1 MKRRTL
7 LASGAALLAAPR
19 IAAAQ
24 RPKIVRFVPNADLA
38 ITDPIAT
45 TSLTTR
51 LHAYLVF
58 DTLFGLDSN
67 YHAQPQM
74 LEGSVAEEDG
84 KRWTLTLRDGL
95 RFHDGTPVLGRD
107 AVASLRRWA
116 RRDSYGLTLWDAVDE
131 VSAPDDRTVQF
142 RLKRPFAALPDAL
155 GKTGPNMAAIM
166 PERLATADPFIP
178 LKEVVGSGPF
188 RFNNGER
195 VPGSLVV
202 YDRFAGYV
210 PRTSGE
216 IGFSSG
222 PKVPKLD
229 RVEWA
234 IIADANTAAN
244 ALDRGEVDWVE
255 TPGPDMMPQLA
266 RNPDIVIQVGDQIG
280 IIPVLRFNCLQ
291 PPFDRA
297 EVRRVVLHAVCQAD
311 VMSAYTSDP
320 SLVRGDVGIFPL
332 GTPMA
337 NRAGMDGLFGPTD
350 IPRAQAELKASGYRG
365 GSVAL
370 MGASDNPVTA
380 SSSLVIADV
389 LKRIGFNVDYQTV
402 DNATLVQRRSSKE
415 PVDKGG
421 WSLFIVGYAAA
432 DMSPAESFPI
442 RGNGAGAW
450 FGWPTSPQLEA
461 LRMAWIEA
469 PDDTAKRALEQR
481 IQLQAWQ
488 EVPYVPLGQ
497 IVQKTALRR
506 GITGVRN
513 GFAKFYNVDKA

>member
-1 MKRRTL
+1 MKRRVFL
-7 LASGAALLAAPR
+7 GAAGAILAAPH
-19 IAAAQ
+19 ISAAQ
-24 RPKIVRFVPNADLA
+24 KQKIVRFVPNADLA
-38 ITDPIAT
+38 ITDPIVT

-58 DTLFGLDSN
+58 DTLFGLDN
-67 YHAQPQM
+67 QYHAQPQM
-74 LEGSVAEEDG
+74 LDGYLAEDG
-84 KRWTLTLRDGL
+84 GRRWTLKLRAGL
-95 RFHDGTPVLGRD
+95 RFHDDTPVLARD

-116 RRDSYGLTLWDAVDE
+116 RRDSYGLTLWDAVDD
-131 VSAPDDRTVQF
+131 VSAPDDRTILF
-142 RLKRPFAALPDAL
+142 RMKRPFAALAEAL

-166 PERLATADPFIP
+166 PERLANADPFIP

-188 RFNNGER
+188 RFVPGER

-202 YDRFAGYV
+202 YERFAGYV
-210 PRTSGE
+210 PRSSGE

-229 RVEWA
+229 RVEWR
-234 IIADANTAAN
+234 IIPDATTAAN

-255 TPGPDMMPQLA
+255 TPTPDLMQVLA
-266 RNPDIVIQVGDQIG
+266 RNHDIVIQVADQVG
-280 IIPVLRFNCLQ
+280 IIPLLRFNCLQ

-311 VMSAYTSDP
+311 VLAAYTSDP
-320 SLVRGDVGIFPL
+320 SLIRGDVGIFPQ

-350 IPRAQAELKASGYRG
+350 LAKVKAELKASGYAG
-365 GSVAL
+365 QPVAL

-380 SSSLVIADV
+380 SSSLVIGD
-389 LKRIGFNVDYQTV
+389 LLQRIGFNVDFQTV
-402 DNATLVQRRSSKE
+402 DNATLVQRRSSKQ

-450 FGWPTSPQLEA
+450 FGWPTSPGLEA
-461 LRMAWIEA
+461 LRTDWIDA
-469 PDDTAKRALEQR
+469 PDDAAKRATEQR

-488 EVPYVPLGQ
+488 DV
-497 IVQKTALRR
+497 
-506 GITGVRN
+506 
-513 GFAKFYNVDKA
+513 